1 MEIQHRT
8 TNFLH
13 LGSFFATLTILFFLC
28 YSYLKTSHAPSSA
41 LGWLLLD
48 HSDITEAEENPFFLI
63 LSSLCGLLFSVYF
76 GAYFFHRHPGTLN
89 EASSVLIA
97 FKTFSFLAIL
107 FYSFNHNTLF
117 FFIMNG
123 LVVILSIFTYFIFSL
138 IFSQLKC
145 PLFFRLV
152 PVTCFI
158 YSLFSFFVLALM
170 PLTNPSTI
178 QVAGNLLDMLFIVS
192 LGVFMWQR
200 KNKQNKKHFEA

>member
-1 MEIQHRT
+1 MEIQRRT

-123 LVVILSIFTYFIFSL
+123 LVVILSIFTYFIEMSALLSISSCHLFYL
-138 IFSQLKC
+138 QLVFLFC
-145 PLFFRLV
+145 P
-152 PVTCFI
+152 CFNATDQPFDDPSRRKSVGYALHRQSRCI
-158 YSLFSFFVLALM
+158 Y
-170 PLTNPSTI
+170 
-178 QVAGNLLDMLFIVS
+178 VA
-192 LGVFMWQR
+192 
-200 KNKQNKKHFEA
+200 KKKQTK

>member
-1 MEIQHRT
+1 
-8 TNFLH
+8 
-13 LGSFFATLTILFFLC
+13 
-28 YSYLKTSHAPSSA
+28 
-41 LGWLLLD
+41 
-48 HSDITEAEENPFFLI
+48 
-63 LSSLCGLLFSVYF
+63 
-76 GAYFFHRHPGTLN
+76 
-89 EASSVLIA
+89 
-97 FKTFSFLAIL
+97 
-107 FYSFNHNTLF
+107 
-117 FFIMNG
+117 MNG

-200 KNKQNKKHFEA
+200 KTNKIKSILKPDYYDFINAFLVLNTSI